1 MPDPELGVWLR
12 RERKEIRAW
21 SQLEMARRL
30 IRAACEEGDTVPGT
44 GSVKRRIMS
53 WEREGDIS
61 LRYRRY
67 YCRAFGIGLSQ
78 FGKPRD
84 ISITDQA
91 ASPASAASPTLPG
104 VVDPLLSATP
114 AMIYRGRQEPH
125 LGEFAA
131 GQEVVV
137 MAAAH
142 ESSEHA
148 AERDP
153 YGVGEITLDQLRA
166 DVVRLSGL
174 TVTGVPLSTF
184 LELRRVRD
192 RIHLLLDRRL
202 RLREQG
208 DLYFTLGCVNGLM
221 GVSANHLGYPDAAEE
236 LLRAGWAYANV
247 IEHNPLRAMLRGKLA
262 HINYMRGRYSQS
274 RDLAADGLRYAS
286 QGSPGADLHT
296 WHAHAAA
303 RLGDLDTARQ
313 AVALADAAWETGYS
327 DDVVEIGGQFTIT
340 RATQHSYA
348 GRALTGVSGA
358 ERDAAAKL
366 EEAISQYDAGPG
378 SGEEFWFAGKPL
390 ASVDLAFVRLRSGAL
405 DAAVAALEPV
415 LALPPEQRI
424 SEVTNRLADVRRELA
439 APIFQGSPQARHLGE
454 QIEAFGR
461 EAVASGLHSLTG

>member
-166 DVVRLSGL
+166 DVVRLSRQMDAGSPFP
-174 TVTGVPLSTF
+174 VF

-202 RLREQG
+202 RLREQS

-221 GVSANHLGYPDAAEE
+221 GATASQLGYPDAAEE
-236 LLRAGWAYANV
+236 LFRAGWAYAN
-247 IEHNPLRAMLRGKLA
+247 IIDHNPLRAAMRVKLA
-262 HINYMRGRYSQS
+262 HTNYWRGRYSES

-286 QGSPGADLHT
+286 QGSPGADLHI
-296 WHAHAAA
+296 WHAHSAA
-303 RLGDLDTARQ
+303 RLGDVNTARES
-313 AVALADAAWETGYS
+313 VRLADAALDIDYT
-327 DDVVEIGGQFTIT
+327 DDLLEIGGEFAIT
-340 RATQHSYA
+340 RATNQSAA

-366 EEAISQYDAGPG
+366 EEAISLYDAGPDPD
-378 SGEEFWFAGKPL
+378 EEFWFAGKPMASAGL
-390 ASVDLAFVRLRSGAL
+390 ALVRLRSGAL
-405 DAAVAALEPV
+405 DAAMAALEPA
-415 LALPPEQRI
+415 LALPADQRI
-424 SEVTNRLADVRRELA
+424 CEVTGLLADVRRELA